1 MFYFWL
7 TIVIFLTIVEIS
19 TVNLVSI
26 WFVISGIF
34 SMLLALV
41 IDSFTIQLTVF
52 VVLGIMLLI
61 STKSV
66 IKKMHPK
73 KEKTNLDR
81 IIGTNAVVTQTINKN
96 SPGEVKVEGV
106 LWTATADELIEKG
119 SIVKILE
126 INSTKLRVEK
136 EEE

>member
-66 IKKMHPK
+66 IKKMQPK

-96 SPGEVKVEGV
+96 NPGEVKVEGV

>member
-7 TIVIFLTIVEIS
+7 TIVIFLAIVEIS

-52 VVLGIMLLI
+52 VVLGIILLI

-66 IKKMHPK
+66 IKKMQSK

-81 IIGTNAVVTQTINKN
+81 IIGMNAIVTQTINKN
-96 SPGEVKVEGV
+96 SPGEVKVEGI
-106 LWTATADELIEKG
+106 LWTAIADELIEKG

-136 EEE
+136 VEE

>member
-66 IKKMHPK
+66 IKKMQPK

-81 IIGTNAVVTQTINKN
+81 IIGTKAVVTQTINKN

>member
-52 VVLGIMLLI
+52 VVLGVILLI

-66 IKKMHPK
+66 IKKMQPK

>member
-7 TIVIFLTIVEIS
+7 TIVIFLTVVEIS

-41 IDSFTIQLTVF
+41 IDSFTIQSTVF
-52 VVLGIMLLI
+52 VVLGVILLI

-66 IKKMHPK
+66 IKKMQPK

>member
-66 IKKMHPK
+66 IKKMQPK

-136 EEE
+136 EEK

>member
-52 VVLGIMLLI
+52 VVLGIILLI

-66 IKKMHPK
+66 IKKMQPK

>member
-66 IKKMHPK
+66 IKKMQPK

-96 SPGEVKVEGV
+96 SHGEVKVEGV

>member
-7 TIVIFLTIVEIS
+7 TVVIFLAIVEIS

-52 VVLGIMLLI
+52 VVLGIILLI

-66 IKKMHPK
+66 IKKMQPK

-81 IIGTNAVVTQTINKN
+81 IIGMNAIVTQTINKN
-96 SPGEVKVEGV
+96 SPGEVKVEGI
-106 LWTATADELIEKG
+106 LWTAIADELIEKG

-136 EEE
+136 VEE

>member
-41 IDSFTIQLTVF
+41 IDSFTIQSTVF
-52 VVLGIMLLI
+52 VVLGVILLI

-66 IKKMHPK
+66 IKKMQPK

>member
-66 IKKMHPK
+66 IKKMQPK

-96 SPGEVKVEGV
+96 IPGEVKVEGV

>member
-7 TIVIFLTIVEIS
+7 AIVIFLTIVEIS

-66 IKKMHPK
+66 IKKMQPK

>member
-26 WFVISGIF
+26 CFVISGIF

-66 IKKMHPK
+66 IKKMQPK
-73 KEKTNLDR
+73 KEKTN
-81 IIGTNAVVTQTINKN
+81 
-96 SPGEVKVEGV
+96 
-106 LWTATADELIEKG
+106 
-119 SIVKILE
+119 
-126 INSTKLRVEK
+126 
-136 EEE
+136 

>member
-66 IKKMHPK
+66 IKKMQPK

-96 SPGEVKVEGV
+96 SPGEGKVEGV

>member
-1 MFYFWL
+1 M
-7 TIVIFLTIVEIS
+7 
-19 TVNLVSI
+19 
-26 WFVISGIF
+26 
-34 SMLLALV
+34 
-41 IDSFTIQLTVF
+41 Q
-52 VVLGIMLLI
+52 
-61 STKSV
+61 
-66 IKKMHPK
+66 PK

-96 SPGEVKVEGV
+96 NPGEVKVEGV

>member
-1 MFYFWL
+1 VFYFWL

-66 IKKMHPK
+66 IKKMQPK

>member
-7 TIVIFLTIVEIS
+7 TIVLFLTIVEIS

-52 VVLGIMLLI
+52 VVLGIILLI

-66 IKKMHPK
+66 IKKMQPK

>member
-66 IKKMHPK
+66 IKKMQPK

-96 SPGEVKVEGV
+96 SPGELKVEGV

>member
-66 IKKMHPK
+66 IKKMQPK

>member
-41 IDSFTIQLTVF
+41 IDSFTIQSTVF
-52 VVLGIMLLI
+52 VVLGVILLI

-66 IKKMHPK
+66 IKKMQPK

-81 IIGTNAVVTQTINKN
+81 IIGTNTVVTQTINKN

>member
-66 IKKMHPK
+66 IKKMQPK

-81 IIGTNAVVTQTINKN
+81 IGTNAVVTQTINKN

>member
-7 TIVIFLTIVEIS
+7 TIVIFLAIVEIS

-52 VVLGIMLLI
+52 VVLGIILLI

-66 IKKMHPK
+66 IKKMQPK

-81 IIGTNAVVTQTINKN
+81 IIGMNAIVTQTINKN
-96 SPGEVKVEGV
+96 SPGEVKVEGI
-106 LWTATADELIEKG
+106 LWTAIADELIEKG

-136 EEE
+136 VEE

>member
-1 MFYFWL
+1 
-7 TIVIFLTIVEIS
+7 
-19 TVNLVSI
+19 
-26 WFVISGIF
+26 
-34 SMLLALV
+34 MLLALV

-66 IKKMHPK
+66 IKKMQPK